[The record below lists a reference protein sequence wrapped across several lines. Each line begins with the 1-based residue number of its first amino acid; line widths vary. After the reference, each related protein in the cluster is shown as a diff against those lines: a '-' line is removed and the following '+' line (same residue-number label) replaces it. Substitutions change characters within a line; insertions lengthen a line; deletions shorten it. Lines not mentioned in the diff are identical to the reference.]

1 MATSDVV
8 PAPTLDELVGRAEA
22 LLPRLRERA
31 AHAEELRRL
40 PDETVEDF
48 RQAGFFRLFQPA
60 RYGGYELDYGP
71 AQLALGG
78 QLGRACGSSA
88 WVQCVV
94 ACHAWLLGM
103 FPRAAQDA
111 VWGSDPE
118 ALLSTGI
125 SMRTGVGR
133 PVDSGYQVDGHWEF
147 SSGVDAVQWVMLMV
161 PIETAG
167 SPGGPP
173 RLRFC
178 ILPRGDCEIVDNWY
192 ASGLRGTGSKD
203 VAVKGVFVP
212 EEHTLPIELTMTGQ
226 TPGGAINDSYIYR
239 LPMTP
244 VFPYNLVGPAIG
256 IARGAVEEYVAQTM
270 ARPDRV
276 ELAARHLRIA
286 ESSAEVDAAEALLR
300 ADTVE
305 IRTWGQGGAPI
316 PLDSRVRWLRNLSYA
331 AVLCQRAVD
340 RLATAAGAHSV
351 LEPSPLHRAARD
363 VHAIVNHVGT
373 SWDRLGVSYGRLR
386 VGLDP
391 ANPMLGPPSQRG

>member
-8 PAPTLDELVGRAEA
+8 PAPTLDELAGRAEA

-31 AHAEELRRL
+31 ARTEELRRL
-40 PDETVEDF
+40 PDETLADF
-48 RQAGFFRLFQPA
+48 RQAGFFRLFQPT

-71 AQLALGG
+71 VQIALGG

-88 WVQCVV
+88 WVQSVV

-125 SMRTGVGR
+125 SMRTGLGR
-133 PVDSGYQVDGHWEF
+133 PVDGGYQVEGHWEF
-147 SSGVDAVQWVMLMV
+147 SSGVDAVRWVMLMV
-161 PIETAG
+161 PTETSA
-167 SPGGPP
+167 GPP
-173 RLRFC
+173 RMRWC

-192 ASGLRGTGSKD
+192 AAGLRGTGSKD
-203 VAVKGVFVP
+203 VAVKDAFVP
-212 EEHTLPIELTMTGQ
+212 EEHTLAIELTMTGQ

-276 ELAARHLRIA
+276 DLAARHLRIA
-286 ESSAEVDAAEALLR
+286 ESSAEVAAAEALLR

-305 IRTWGQGGAPI
+305 IRERGQAGAPI
-316 PLDSRVRWLRNLSYA
+316 PLDTRVRWLRNLSYA
-331 AVLCQRAVD
+331 AALCQRAVD
-340 RLATAAGAHSV
+340 RLATAAGAHTV
-351 LEPSPLHRAARD
+351 LEPSPLQRASRD
-363 VHAIVNHVGT
+363 VHAIVNHVGL

-391 ANPMLGPPSQRG
+391 ANPMLGAASQRG

>member
-1 MATSDVV
+1 MTTGDVV
-8 PAPTLDELVGRAEA
+8 PAPTLDELAGRAEA

-31 AHAEELRRL
+31 ARTEELRRL
-40 PDETVEDF
+40 PDETLADF

-71 AQLALGG
+71 VQIVLGR

-88 WVQCVV
+88 WVQSVV

-103 FPRAAQDA
+103 FSRAAQDA

-133 PVDSGYQVDGHWEF
+133 PVDGGYRVEGHWEF
-147 SSGVDAVQWVMLMV
+147 SSGIDAVQWVMLMV
-161 PIETAG
+161 PIA
-167 SPGGPP
+167 SPGTAAGPP

-178 ILPRGDCEIVDNWY
+178 IVPRTDYEIVDNWY

-203 VAVKGVFVP
+203 VAVKGAFVP
-212 EEHTLPIELTMTGQ
+212 EEHTLALDLAITGNA
-226 TPGGAINDSYIYR
+226 PGGAINDSYIYR

-244 VFPYNLVGPAIG
+244 VFPYNLVGPALG
-256 IARGAVEEYVAQTM
+256 IARGAIEEYVAQTM
-270 ARPDRV
+270 AHPDRV
-276 ELAARHLRIA
+276 DVAARHLRIA

-300 ADTVE
+300 ADTAE
-305 IRTWGQGGAPI
+305 IKHGGQAGAPI
-316 PLDSRVRWLRNLSYA
+316 PLATRVRWLRNLSYA

-351 LEPSPLHRAARD
+351 LEPSPLHRASRD
-363 VHAIVNHVGT
+363 VNAIINHIGV
-373 SWDRLGVSYGRLR
+373 SWDRLGLSYGRLR

-391 ANPMLGPPSQRG
+391 ANPMLGAVDQQG